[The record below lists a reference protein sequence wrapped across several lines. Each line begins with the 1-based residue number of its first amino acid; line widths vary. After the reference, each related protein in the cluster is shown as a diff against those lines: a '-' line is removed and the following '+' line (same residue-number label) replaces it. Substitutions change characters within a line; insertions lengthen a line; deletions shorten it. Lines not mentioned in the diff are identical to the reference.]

1 MLYQLTAVI
10 PVGVLKRLAVGQLF
24 IERPHRA
31 RFALELAGDV
41 AVFQIRFQDGVIA
54 VFYGRLGA
62 LLAAESFAGS
72 FLVRAAAKVNDSLRS
87 NSPVFSHIETNC
99 QRLAPNFGFRS
110 HPGNRRPRGR
120 RMAIS
125 KDTNN
130 SPRSPATGHD
140 RLPTNAVHTHLRALQ
155 SLLDFES
162 DQTSFA
168 NLCQRLQQVFH
179 HDHAMVIA
187 EDEGALVCTT
197 AAPSGPIG
205 ARWPRD
211 PFFIDVLRG
220 RVRSVSGNRG
230 SDARAPFA
238 ADLIPAGTSALCLPI
253 GVSGRRAALLLRR
266 DAGKAEFDDG
276 EVAFA
281 RQCAVVTLAATAAR
295 QGNELANEA
304 ERWRRQ
310 VEDLQQSAQEAEQDR
325 TFLKDVVDALS
336 IGLTVQDEGGR
347 FVLVNKAA
355 AANLE
360 TPAQALIGA
369 SPADF
374 LPAEEA
380 AQRRQWEIGLI
391 RSGETVTVEENAPS
405 ATGERTL
412 LTSHTPATIA
422 GRPLLISA
430 ALDITSRKQVEQ
442 KLAQHAFFDDLTG
455 LPNRFLINER
465 VDEALR
471 RDGSHRFALAFI
483 DLDNFKHI
491 NDYYSH
497 VIGDALLVKVAER
510 IRRTLRDT
518 DMLARISGDEFLLLI
533 YPFAGEEEVRNIVN
547 ALLDALKQPFHI
559 EAFEVFTSASIGV
572 SIYPE
577 HGASYE
583 VLRRNAD
590 NAMYRAKNGH
600 KGEAVFFD
608 SSIGERMTAHMELE
622 QRLRL
627 AIRDRKFCCAFQP
640 KVDIHT
646 HEVVGFE
653 TLVRWRD
660 EAGEIHAPGTFIGL
674 ATKLGLIDPITHFV
688 LAEAIGSIER
698 LDQAFGGRTTIS
710 INVAASQAGDMTFM
724 SSLAEVLK
732 NSGYA
737 ERFMLELTEDAF
749 VAKSQFQT
757 QVLPMLRELG
767 VRVSIDDFGTG
778 YSSLSVLADITADE
792 IKVDRSFITA
802 IHQRPRSQ
810 SVLRTIELLG
820 LALGMSIVAEGIE
833 TFEELAYLQA
843 TSRIRFAQGFYF
855 SKPFF
860 LDEIKDVREL
870 LADGRSAEAART
882 TMQQRNWPASRK
894 ADGPRFG
901 RG

>member
-1 MLYQLTAVI
+1 M
-10 PVGVLKRLAVGQLF
+10 K
-24 IERPHRA
+24 
-31 RFALELAGDV
+31 
-41 AVFQIRFQDGVIA
+41 
-54 VFYGRLGA
+54 
-62 LLAAESFAGS
+62 
-72 FLVRAAAKVNDSLRS
+72 
-87 NSPVFSHIETNC
+87 
-99 QRLAPNFGFRS
+99 
-110 HPGNRRPRGR
+110 
-120 RMAIS
+120 
-125 KDTNN
+125 
-130 SPRSPATGHD
+130 RSPSRKT
-140 RLPTNAVHTHLRALQ
+140 LRA
-155 SLLDFES
+155 
-162 DQTSFA
+162 
-168 NLCQRLQQVFH
+168 
-179 HDHAMVIA
+179 
-187 EDEGALVCTT
+187 
-197 AAPSGPIG
+197 
-205 ARWPRD
+205 
-211 PFFIDVLRG
+211 
-220 RVRSVSGNRG
+220 
-230 SDARAPFA
+230 
-238 ADLIPAGTSALCLPI
+238 
-253 GVSGRRAALLLRR
+253 
-266 DAGKAEFDDG
+266 
-276 EVAFA
+276 
-281 RQCAVVTLAATAAR
+281 
-295 QGNELANEA
+295 
-304 ERWRRQ
+304 
-310 VEDLQQSAQEAEQDR
+310 
-325 TFLKDVVDALS
+325 
-336 IGLTVQDEGGR
+336 
-347 FVLVNKAA
+347 
-355 AANLE
+355 
-360 TPAQALIGA
+360 
-369 SPADF
+369 
-374 LPAEEA
+374 
-380 AQRRQWEIGLI
+380 
-391 RSGETVTVEENAPS
+391 
-405 ATGERTL
+405 ATGERTW
-412 LTSHTPATIA
+412 LTSHTPAAIA

-497 VIGDALLVKVAER
+497 VVGDALLVKVAER
-510 IRRTLRDT
+510 IRKTLRDT

-533 YPFAGEEEVRNIVN
+533 EPLADEEQARIIVN

-577 HGASYE
+577 HGATYE

-590 NAMYRAKNGH
+590 NAMYRAKSGH

-608 SSIGERMTAHMELE
+608 SGIGERMTAHMELE

-640 KVDIHT
+640 KVDLHT

-660 EAGEIHAPGTFIGL
+660 EAGEIHAPGSFIGL
-674 ATKLGLIDPITHFV
+674 ATELGLIDPITHFV
-688 LAEAIGSIER
+688 LAEAISSIER

-710 INVAASQAGDMTFM
+710 INVAAKQAGDMTFM
-724 SSLAEVLK
+724 SSLAQVLK
-732 NSGYA
+732 DSRYA

-810 SVLRTIELLG
+810 SVLRTIESLG

-843 TSRIRFAQGFYF
+843 TSRIRYAQGFYF

-860 LDEIKDVREL
+860 LDEIKDAREL
-870 LADGRSAEAART
+870 FADGRSAEATRT
-882 TMQQRNWPASRK
+882 NAQWRNPLASRESGRAAVRARIAAQRLACTGSRVAQRRVRIRLIGQRLLQEAEAAGLGRRRRGWRRRRRRRRGFRTHGRLSFARRVFRGHPSPHGRAAPALDHRGDEIQVRPPIWLAGSPANASLRGSNWRGNSANVSRVGNGMPTPK
-894 ADGPRFG
+894 AKRLAGAERGHEGEQVGGRVGDRRAQQGLVAVVRHAHGEQRAALRQDGRIEFRRTLRDRG
-901 RG
+901 RGTRRTCGLPWRAGRSPGGSGRSRRCGRPRRSGGPPRRRSASGLRYRSTCRNRTPCGRARRRPRRRPRPATRRAA

>member
-1 MLYQLTAVI
+1 
-10 PVGVLKRLAVGQLF
+10 
-24 IERPHRA
+24 
-31 RFALELAGDV
+31 
-41 AVFQIRFQDGVIA
+41 
-54 VFYGRLGA
+54 
-62 LLAAESFAGS
+62 
-72 FLVRAAAKVNDSLRS
+72 
-87 NSPVFSHIETNC
+87 
-99 QRLAPNFGFRS
+99 
-110 HPGNRRPRGR
+110 
-120 RMAIS
+120 MAIS

-130 SPRSPATGHD
+130 APRSPATAHD
-140 RLPTNAVHTHLRALQ
+140 PMQADAVHAGLRALE
-155 SLLDFES
+155 SLLNFEGE
-162 DQTSFA
+162 QASFA
-168 NLCQRLQQVFH
+168 QLCQRLQQVFGQ
-179 HDHAMVIA
+179 DHAVVLA
-187 EDEGALVCTT
+187 EDADALVCIA
-197 AAPSGPIG
+197 AAPSGAIG

-220 RVRSVSGNRG
+220 TVRSVAGRHD
-230 SDARAPFA
+230 SDARQSFPD
-238 ADLIPAGTSALCLPI
+238 DLIPAGASALCLPI
-253 GVSGRRAALLLRR
+253 GIRGRRALLLLRR

-276 EVAFA
+276 DIAFA
-281 RQCAVVTLAATAAR
+281 RQCAVVALAAIAAR
-295 QGNELANEA
+295 HGNALAAEA

-310 VEDLQQSAQEAEQDR
+310 VEDGQRNAREAEQDC
-325 TFLKDVVDALS
+325 TFLKDIVDALS
-336 IGLTVQDEGGR
+336 IGLTVQDESGR
-347 FVLVNKAA
+347 FILVNKAA

-374 LPAEEA
+374 LSAEEA
-380 AQRRQWEIGLI
+380 AQRRQWEIELI
-391 RSGETVTVEENAPS
+391 RSGETVTVEENAAS
-405 ATGERTL
+405 TAGERTWL
-412 LTSHTPATIA
+412 ASHTPATIA

-430 ALDITSRKQVEQ
+430 ALDISSRKQVEQ

-465 VDEALR
+465 VDAALR

-497 VIGDALLVKVAER
+497 VVGDALLVKVAER
-510 IRRTLRDT
+510 IGKTLRDT

-533 YPFAGEEEVRNIVN
+533 YPLAGEEEVRGVVN

-577 HGASYE
+577 HGATYE

-590 NAMYRAKNGH
+590 NAMYRAKSGH

-608 SSIGERMTAHMELE
+608 SGIGERMTAHMELE

-640 KVDIHT
+640 KIDLHT

-660 EAGEIHAPGTFIGL
+660 EAGEIHAPGSFIGL
-674 ATKLGLIDPITHFV
+674 ATELGLIDPITHFV

-698 LDQAFGGRTTIS
+698 LDQAFGGGTTIS
-710 INVAASQAGDMTFM
+710 INVAAKQAGDVTFM
-724 SSLAEVLK
+724 SSLAQVLK
-732 NSGYA
+732 DSRYA

-778 YSSLSVLADITADE
+778 YSSLKQLQQLPINE
-792 IKVDRSFITA
+792 IKIDRTFTA
-802 IHQRPRSQ
+802 HIQTNPDD
-810 SVLRTIELLG
+810 VTLLRTIIDLAHNLG
-820 LALGMSIVAEGIE
+820 LQVTAKGVETSTTHQALAQLGCDYTQGHHHSPPLPPHRCRQLLLRHQAQQ
-833 TFEELAYLQA
+833 LAA
-843 TSRIRFAQGFYF
+843 
-855 SKPFF
+855 
-860 LDEIKDVREL
+860 
-870 LADGRSAEAART
+870 
-882 TMQQRNWPASRK
+882 
-894 ADGPRFG
+894 
-901 RG
+901 